1 MFMEMA
7 DVGNGRTEHM
17 YDEVLIKTFEAGQCG
32 RKMIMLTSLTTLGKR
47 WQPELP
53 LLIHVG

>member
-1 MFMEMA
+1 MEMA

-32 RKMIMLTSLTTLGKR
+32 RRMIMLTSLTTLGKR